1 MIPDYR
7 RDALNML
14 RLRKQIKSSNR
25 RNSIILFVPKQSLD
39 ISRLGMH
46 IARHIN
52 NNPRT
57 KPPQLSKKRVVAS
70 LHVNTEHTKGFGHT
84 FRGGSIMTAV
94 RSGGVLICLKIS
106 SADPV
111 INVAFGRL

>member
-1 MIPDYR
+1 MCLFYPSMIPDYR

-25 RNSIILFVPKQSLD
+25 RNPIMLFVPKQSLD
-39 ISRLGMH
+39 IPRLGMH

-57 KPPQLSKKRVVAS
+57 KPPQLSQKRVVAS
-70 LHVNTEHTKGFGHT
+70 LHVSTEHTK
-84 FRGGSIMTAV
+84 
-94 RSGGVLICLKIS
+94 
-106 SADPV
+106 
-111 INVAFGRL
+111 AFGTPFEGGL